1 MTSGGKNSIFRGR
14 QGTPHQISPKN
25 SGVLLKTQVHQSQG
39 DRVIL
44 DFKRASFNGPAQ
56 AYGRKLESSKVPST
70 SSNPFMATIK
80 TPTKARLDEEG
91 EKMEL
96 NYANPNRNSLS
107 GKKSTDEKMMGS
119 GKKPPT
125 S

>member
-1 MTSGGKNSIFRGR
+1 
-14 QGTPHQISPKN
+14 
-25 SGVLLKTQVHQSQG
+25 
-39 DRVIL
+39 
-44 DFKRASFNGPAQ
+44 
-56 AYGRKLESSKVPST
+56 
-70 SSNPFMATIK
+70 MATIK

-96 NYANPNRNSLS
+96 YYANPNRNSLS
-107 GKKSTDEKMMGS
+107 GKKSLGNTDEKMMGS